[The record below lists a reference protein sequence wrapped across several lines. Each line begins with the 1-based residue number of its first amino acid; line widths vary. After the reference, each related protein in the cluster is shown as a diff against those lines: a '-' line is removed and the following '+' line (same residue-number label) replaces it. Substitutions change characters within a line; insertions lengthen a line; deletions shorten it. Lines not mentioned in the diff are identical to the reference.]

1 MGKGNKKAGKGRY
14 SKNGADKVAAA
25 EGAAAGK
32 RVDKKVALGL
42 FLGAC
47 LAVTCVVV
55 LVLPHV
61 SELQGA
67 ALYVGALAV
76 FFAFG
81 LVFAN
86 AAYPGFT
93 SSAAGKLRLGAVAGF
108 LLCAAALRVDDL
120 LLADDKAS
128 TIAICV
134 VWVLLL
140 VPLALS
146 FKGGKEKK
154 AEGAERD

>member
-14 SKNGADKVAAA
+14 GKGGAGKAAAA

-32 RVDKKVALGL
+32 RVDKRLALGL

-47 LAVTCVVV
+47 LAVACVVV
-55 LVLPHV
+55 LALPHV

-67 ALYVGALAV
+67 VLYVAALFM
-76 FFAFG
+76 FFALG
-81 LVFAN
+81 MVFAK
-86 AAYPGFT
+86 ATSPGFLGT
-93 SSAAGKLRLGAVAGF
+93 RSGKLRMGSIAGF
-108 LLCAAALRVDDL
+108 VVCAAALRLDDL
-120 LLADDKAS
+120 VLADDMAS

-146 FKGGKEKK
+146 FRQSEEGKES
-154 AEGAERD
+154 E